1 MRLAGDW
8 PQQMDF
14 WVQRDAMI
22 ATADAAAAAGGK
34 ESLHMWHRNWT
45 AVRAV
50 FTHKSFVV
58 LSDTG

>member
-1 MRLAGDW
+1 
-8 PQQMDF
+8 
-14 WVQRDAMI
+14 MI